1 MARCWVLNSDFWDMV
16 SQLATASNPTWASEI
31 QARASR
37 SSAASLPWTAPPSCS
52 PGDRASPP
60 APPISTP
67 PLTCVSCGWLAN
79 QPVSQLA
86 SQLASHQK
94 RQRQSRRRRRH
105 LLLLDN
111 ATSSYTYD
119 LEFAEYVNRYILY
132 SYSRKANKLRAHT
145 HTSRQYLYFPI
156 YAI

>member
-1 MARCWVLNSDFWDMV
+1 MRMAG
-16 SQLATASNPTWASEI
+16 QP
-31 QARASR
+31 
-37 SSAASLPWTAPPSCS
+37 
-52 PGDRASPP
+52 
-60 APPISTP
+60 
-67 PLTCVSCGWLAN
+67 AN

-86 SQLASHQK
+86 SQPASHQK